1 MQIKQK
7 SECCRVEYA
16 NENPKNQQSSSLISK
31 KILHLTMFNI
41 GLKMIEKSIEKG
53 VKRNTR
59 GQFRKGTISPN
70 PNGRPKSSIS
80 KVLREFMHDK
90 DCNNFSRIQ
99 HICLIL
105 WEKALKGDLHAIN
118 LIFNRVD
125 GPPQNRLNI

>member
-1 MQIKQK
+1 
-7 SECCRVEYA
+7 
-16 NENPKNQQSSSLISK
+16 
-31 KILHLTMFNI
+31 MFNK
-41 GLKMIEKSIEKG
+41 GLKMIEKSIEKK

-70 PNGRPKSSIS
+70 PNGRPKSPIS
-80 KVLREFMHDK
+80 KVLSEFMHDK

-125 GPPQNRLNI
+125 GPPQQSVKHLRNKEPITIMEINKVIEEEN